1 MRQTRMDLFFET
13 VVNESEEE
21 DSDDDDEGT
30 TTDNEECTDKEWIIL
45 QN

>member
-13 VVNESEEE
+13 VVNELEEE